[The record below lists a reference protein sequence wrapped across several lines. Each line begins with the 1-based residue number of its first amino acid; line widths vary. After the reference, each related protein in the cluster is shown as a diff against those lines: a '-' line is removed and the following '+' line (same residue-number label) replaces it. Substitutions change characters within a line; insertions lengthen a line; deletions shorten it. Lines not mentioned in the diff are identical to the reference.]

1 VEDLDDE
8 DGDWDSRAEMN
19 ALISALTKLD
29 PMKDAFPKKVWDVGR
44 KYKTQGLLRCMVK
57 QLNTVRWAVVIEG
70 MIVLRDLVH

>member
-1 VEDLDDE
+1 MEDPDDE

-29 PMKDAFPKKVWDVGR
+29 PMKDAFPKEVWEVGR